1 MASNPKTTQVYDI
14 PAGLSEDE
22 EVEFIR
28 NLIRSLGGDPDT
40 AYPIA
45 MKEVPHAD

>member
-1 MASNPKTTQVYDI
+1 MTSDPPQTTKVYDV

-22 EVEFIR
+22 AVEFIR

-45 MKEVPHAD
+45 MKVQNV

>member
-1 MASNPKTTQVYDI
+1 MTDQIPTTKVYDI
-14 PAGLSEDE
+14 PAELNEDE
-22 EVEFIR
+22 QVEFIR

-40 AYPIA
+40 AYLVA